1 MKKVLIPLVVLLGLL
16 TASVTFAAEH
26 SLNEAFRGIPWGT
39 SKSEL
44 VSKYGLE
51 KSQYIESDYKRAD
64 DNLSMGNIPVNYI
77 TYEVNSEG
85 RFYRVT
91 IEASLNHSGAL
102 VQLYRQLLGPEATS
116 SPKEYMWDVGKVR
129 VWLEARPALHSAAQ
143 PYTKITIA
151 RKSEEAMKNQ
161 GGGL

>member
-16 TASVTFAAEH
+16 TASVAFAAEH

-39 SKSEL
+39 PDSEL

-51 KSQYIESDYKRAD
+51 KGQFLESDYKRSD
-64 DNLSMGNIPVNYI
+64 DNLSMGNIPVNSI
-77 TYEVNSEG
+77 TYQVNSEG
-85 RFYRVT
+85 RFYQVVIR
-91 IEASLNHSGAL
+91 ASLNHSGAL
-102 VQLYRQLLGPEATS
+102 VQLYQQLLGPEATS

-129 VWLEARPALHSAAQ
+129 VWLEVRPAPHSAAQ
-143 PYTKITIA
+143 PYTLITIA